1 MEETN
6 NIDCFW
12 YRWLDD
18 SKDTC
23 FLEKNKPKPCYLHI
37 PCYYHVPKKDI
48 VDYIRKLIKEN
59 ERLKL
64 IRVELP

>member
-1 MEETN
+1 MEEIN

-12 YRWLDD
+12 FSCEEDNNP
-18 SKDTC
+18 C
-23 FLEKNKPKPCYLHI
+23 QLEKNKSKPCYLHI
-37 PCYYHVPKKDI
+37 PCYYYVPDDDI
-48 VDYIRKLIKEN
+48 VDYIRDLIKEN